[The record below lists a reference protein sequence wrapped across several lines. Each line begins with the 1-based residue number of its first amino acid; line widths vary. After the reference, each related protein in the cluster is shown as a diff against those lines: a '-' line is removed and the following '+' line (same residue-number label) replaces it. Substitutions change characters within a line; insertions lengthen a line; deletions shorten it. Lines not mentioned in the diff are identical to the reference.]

1 TYEYFKLGYGAY
13 SLRMILALVVVR
25 LLSVIFFGVVLVQ
38 LVLKLYEQAAG
49 AKHLASR

>member
-13 SLRMILALVVVR
+13 SFGMILGLVTVR

-38 LVLKLYEQAAG
+38 LVMKLYEQAAG
-49 AKHLASR
+49 VKRLAGR

>member
-1 TYEYFKLGYGAY
+1 
-13 SLRMILALVVVR
+13 
-25 LLSVIFFGVVLVQ
+25 FFGVVLVQ